1 MTQFQSLFQWGGGA
15 IFVLSLAACAY
26 VYLVVWA
33 TPAAGGDW
41 AAVAADVTVFAL
53 FALHHSLL
61 ARAPIKRLVARV
73 VPEALLRTVYVWTA
87 SLLLLLVLAIW
98 QRIAGEVYNNTGWRA
113 AVHVAVQL
121 GGLCLTALSVAH
133 IDPLELAG
141 IRPEQQ
147 PTGPGETLQTSG
159 PYRWVRH
166 PIYLGW
172 ILMVFGAAQM
182 TADRFTFAA
191 VTTAYLVLAVPWEE
205 RSLLRTFG
213 PAYARYQR
221 TVRWRIVPFVY

>member
-1 MTQFQSLFQWGGGA
+1 MTRFENLLVWGGGA
-15 IFVLSLAACAY
+15 VFVLSLAACAY
-26 VYLVVWA
+26 VYLIVWA
-33 TPAAGGDW
+33 TPAAGGGW
-41 AAVAADVTVFAL
+41 AAVATDVTAFAF

-61 ARAPIKRLVARV
+61 AREPIKRFVSRV

-98 QRIAGEVYNNTGWRA
+98 QRVGGDVYHISGWRA
-113 AVHVAVQL
+113 AGPAAVQF
-121 GGLCLTALSVAH
+121 GGLWITALSVAR

-141 IRPEQQ
+141 IRPEQHTA
-147 PTGPGETLQTSG
+147 PDGTVQTAG

-172 ILMVFGAAQM
+172 ILMVFGAAHM

-191 VTTAYLVLAVPWEE
+191 ITTAYVVLAVPWEE
-205 RSLLRTFG
+205 RSLLRSFG
-213 PAYARYQR
+213 PSYARYQR